1 MFSRILYPRI
11 FIEFILHI
19 LFFFLRI
26 LKLLLP
32 CRKENT
38 SNFLKKIVDTGFVK
52 IYGEHV
58 NDANKH
64 FISNVFFY
72 YQELMVSGSMIVWW
86 LHCPTPSLNWW
97 HTAGIVCQNTSHS
110 WNSSG
115 LNILG
120 LSCAKVFYCFLTT
133 GCSLSDWVILWL
145 SQNMTTDFS
154 GIYLN
159 RTCVV
164 YFLFLVR
171 NQSDKEHR

>member
-1 MFSRILYPRI
+1 MARQSCVEINWP
-11 FIEFILHI
+11 
-19 LFFFLRI
+19 LRI
-26 LKLLLP
+26 LKFLLP

-38 SNFLKKIVDTGFVK
+38 SNFLKKFVNTGFVK
-52 IYGEHV
+52 IYSTSMMLI
-58 NDANKH
+58 N
-64 FISNVFFY
+64 ISFQMFFY

-120 LSCAKVFYCFLTT
+120 LSCAKIFYCFLIT

-159 RTCVV
+159 RTCFVQNLG
-164 YFLFLVR
+164 FKFQPESQK
-171 NQSDKEHR
+171 N

>member
-1 MFSRILYPRI
+1 MFSQILYPR
-11 FIEFILHI
+11 FFSLEILLEVI
-19 LFFFLRI
+19 NGLQEVFFCRVYSTYLIFFLRI
-26 LKLLLP
+26 LKHLLP

-38 SNFLKKIVDTGFVK
+38 SNFLKKFVDTGFVK

-72 YQELMVSGSMIVWW
+72 YQELMVSGSMIVRW

-120 LSCAKVFYCFLTT
+120 LSCV
-133 GCSLSDWVILWL
+133 
-145 SQNMTTDFS
+145 
-154 GIYLN
+154 
-159 RTCVV
+159 
-164 YFLFLVR
+164 
-171 NQSDKEHR
+171 